1 MAILS
6 YISLDLFKHIIYYP
20 QVSEMMMM
28 MITLNNYLQFIKI
41 IEKEHN
47 AI

>member
-1 MAILS
+1 MVSLS

-20 QVSEMMMM
+20 QVSEMMM
-28 MITLNNYLQFIKI
+28 ITINNYLQFIKI

>member
-20 QVSEMMMM
+20 QVSVM

-41 IEKEHN
+41 IGKEGN
-47 AI
+47 VI